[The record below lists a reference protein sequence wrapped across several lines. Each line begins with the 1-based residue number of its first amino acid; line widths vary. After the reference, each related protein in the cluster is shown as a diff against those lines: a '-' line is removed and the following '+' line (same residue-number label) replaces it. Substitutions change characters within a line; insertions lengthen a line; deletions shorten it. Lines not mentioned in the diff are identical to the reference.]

1 MLCVKAEGSV
11 NVANGKF
18 VGREDRRGEF
28 GKSGK
33 VGPDYGFF
41 APR

>member
-11 NVANGKF
+11 NVANGRL
-18 VGREDRRGEF
+18 VADRTGGEF